1 MYLLYLRNIWKEMP
15 KQDRTKT
22 LERGRSAVR
31 TVKTKFPKVNI
42 DFDNLT
48 DLDIELY
55 VVNHIATVFEAQP
68 DTASYLESL
77 GSKQKQIDYL
87 CQNRHLLPPLV
98 VVDLDSGDALGIDQG
113 SSIYRTS
120 DVIDYFVPRKKRE
133 SNRLELKVSSFV
145 PLSGDDSDVNISHEE
160 VG

>member
-15 KQDRTKT
+15 KQDRTKN

-68 DTASYLESL
+68 DIASYLESL

-87 CQNRHLLPPLV
+87 CQSRHLLPPLV

-113 SSIYRTS
+113 CSIYRTS

-145 PLSGDDSDVNISHEE
+145 SLSGEDSDVNISHEE

>member
-31 TVKTKFPKVNI
+31 TVKTKFPKVDI
-42 DFDNLT
+42 
-48 DLDIELY
+48 DIELY

-68 DTASYLESL
+68 DVASYLESL
-77 GSKQKQIDYL
+77 GSEQKQIDYL
-87 CQNRHLLPPLV
+87 CQNRHLLPSLV

-113 SSIYRTS
+113 SLIYRTS

-145 PLSGDDSDVNISHEE
+145 SLSDDDSDVNISHEE